1 MLCILRQQACSCGW
15 WSARPRGSADV
26 GNLTSSRIFQDYIH
40 YMYIYIRCMYYFI
53 SHVDTLLLG
62 SQLWPIK
69 SRWILV
75 PTFDLLKVV
84 LLRQIH
90 SQLPL
95 IQKDTPWTRKSSD
108 FGAWRAHLASKLQMI
123 LQEKLQIFY
132 RKSNIEVSCWDS
144 SLPPI
149 LGKQKLYCGKPNDNH
164 PQNHIYLF
172 LWRICLPSPW

>member
-1 MLCILRQQACSCGW
+1 
-15 WSARPRGSADV
+15 
-26 GNLTSSRIFQDYIH
+26 
-40 YMYIYIRCMYYFI
+40 MYVQYYFI
-53 SHVDTLLLG
+53 SHVDTLLFG

-108 FGAWRAHLASKLQMI
+108 FGA
-123 LQEKLQIFY
+123 
-132 RKSNIEVSCWDS
+132 
-144 SLPPI
+144 
-149 LGKQKLYCGKPNDNH
+149 
-164 PQNHIYLF
+164 
-172 LWRICLPSPW
+172 